1 MKVSVNIDGDFLLYN
16 IMIIIV
22 VFVFVI
28 TSRINFDNNTYK
40 ISLILTNN
48 ILFGI
53 MNETDSEKRN

>member
-16 IMIIIV
+16 ITIIIV